1 MHSFVSQSTTLL
13 ASKRDGRGVPAHRGR
28 RGIAM
33 LLVLISLMMATI
45 LTTAYL
51 ASRDNSTTIGDNV
64 ASAAAA
70 RWAADSGLDF
80 SIAILETESAWR
92 TSHVNGR
99 LLSNYP
105 LAGGTVNVD
114 LVDLETGLAPTSS
127 SEYVRMTS
135 TALVDGV
142 NQTSIADCRVPL
154 TTGDVVDV
162 DLSEFAVF
170 ASQKLTM
177 TNKAT
182 IARWPM
188 APLSKLGTRVLMGT
202 QATSAAS
209 MMLSDDSAAVDTT
222 VFHGPGASNTLVTVA
237 NSQPPE
243 SASWLDNVPMPA
255 SPSTGVTAPLAV
267 SLSPNL
273 TQASGS
279 AITNANTRWKN
290 VTLSNNSVRTLRGNI
305 TAITDEDLN
314 ISSGAKLVIDGKVKL
329 VVFGDTIMDQG
340 SIELK
345 PGATLTMFVRGRTA
359 TAMNLKDGFIGEL
372 RSTGNRD
379 ASGKAPYMDPERV
392 LIFSTPA
399 ASATQWKADK
409 NTVIKASLYAPD
421 PTAVTLNKQSAVYGR
436 IATKQ
441 LAMTDDAA
449 LFYDPGLNDLAGYTP
464 AGGAMWDTSSRLK
477 NEFKTLASLD
487 ASALQAVADVAGT
500 VVFSLTKSTSNYTP
514 TSTAATTPDAV
525 APTDPTPRPIAVDY
539 TVVTF
544 GNALDSWE

>member
-1 MHSFVSQSTTLL
+1 MRAPNQFLMMRPSNRARIDNAPQR
-13 ASKRDGRGVPAHRGR
+13 AR

-51 ASRDNSTTIGDNV
+51 ASRDNSSAIGDNV
-64 ASAAAA
+64 ANAAAA
-70 RWAADSGLDF
+70 RWAADSGLEF
-80 SIAILETESAWR
+80 GVAILETEAAWR
-92 TSHVNGR
+92 TSHVSGR
-99 LLSNYP
+99 LLSNYA
-105 LAGGTVNVD
+105 LSGGTVNVD
-114 LVDLETGLAPTSS
+114 LVDLETGLAPNAS

-135 TALVDGV
+135 TATVDGV

-154 TTGDVVDV
+154 TMGDAVDV

-177 TNKAT
+177 QNKAT

-188 APLSKLGTRVLMGT
+188 APLSKLGERVLVAT

-209 MMLSDDSAAVDTT
+209 MQLSDDSAAVDTT
-222 VFHGPGASNTLVTVA
+222 VFHGPGASTSLVSVA
-237 NSQPPE
+237 TTQPPE
-243 SASWLDNVPMPA
+243 KAGWLDNVPMPA
-255 SPSTGVTAPLAV
+255 SPSTGVAAPLIV

-273 TQASGS
+273 TQAAGS
-279 AITNANTRWKN
+279 AITSVGTRWKN
-290 VTLSNNSVRTLRGNI
+290 VTLSNNAVRSLRGNI

-314 ISSGAKLVIDGKVKL
+314 ISGGAKLVIDGKVKL

-359 TAMNLKDGFIGEL
+359 TAMNIQDGYIGEL
-372 RSTGNRD
+372 RSTSNRD
-379 ASGKAPYMDPERV
+379 ASGKAAYMDPERV
-392 LIFSTPA
+392 LIFSTPG
-399 ASATQWKADK
+399 STSPNWLIDK
-409 NTVIKASLYAPD
+409 NTVIKGSMYAPD
-421 PTAVTLNKQSAVYGR
+421 ATAVSLSMQSALYGR
-436 IATKQ
+436 VATRQ
-441 LAMTDDAA
+441 LAMTDDSAV
-449 LFYDPGLNDLAGYTP
+449 FYDPSLNDHAGYTP

-487 ASALQAVADVAGT
+487 ASALQAVADTVGT
-500 VVFSLTKSTSNYTP
+500 IVFSLTKSGTNYTP
-514 TSTAATTPDAV
+514 STTSLTPGATV
-525 APTDPTPRPIAVDY
+525 LPTDPTPRPVDVEY

-544 GNALDSWE
+544 GNSLDSWE